1 MISALR
7 LVIQSFLQKE
17 IQIRKSKEAPPGE
30 LVEVPKPYKGLVFGK
45 LGKNLIEIS
54 RCTGAEVIRRDG
66 EVYIVSGT
74 EKQREQAK
82 LQIKVKVVSKS
93 RIHSLYLN
101 LCV

>member
-1 MISALR
+1 M
-7 LVIQSFLQKE
+7 
-17 IQIRKSKEAPPGE
+17 
-30 LVEVPKPYKGLVFGK
+30 
-45 LGKNLIEIS
+45 
-54 RCTGAEVIRRDG
+54 GAEVIRRDG
-66 EVYIVSGT
+66 EVYIISGT